1 MTDIIVSLIALL
13 GTLGGSLGGIAVSS
27 KMTGYRLEQ
36 LEKKVDE
43 HNGFAKRLPVLE
55 EKISMANHRLNEL
68 ERRCGHEIRS

>member
-36 LEKKVDE
+36 LEKK
-43 HNGFAKRLPVLE
+43 AM
-55 EKISMANHRLNEL
+55 STMALQSGCRYW
-68 ERRCGHEIRS
+68 RRKLAWLITG